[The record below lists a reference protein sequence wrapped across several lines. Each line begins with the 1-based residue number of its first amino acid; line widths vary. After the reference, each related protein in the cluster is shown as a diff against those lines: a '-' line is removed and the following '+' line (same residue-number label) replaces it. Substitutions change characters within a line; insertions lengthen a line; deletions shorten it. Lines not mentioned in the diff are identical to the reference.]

1 MKARHELHSSELRS
15 YTALKY
21 GATQIEGATQLLAV
35 HGPRELQLGADLRVY
50 VWHRC
55 ATARSVYAWHR
66 VPISAPPPP
75 AAVFDPTAG

>member
-15 YTALKY
+15 YTALNY
-21 GATQIEGATQLLAV
+21 GATQIEGATQVLAV

-50 VWHRC
+50 
-55 ATARSVYAWHR
+55 AWHR
-66 VPISAPPPP
+66 VPISAPP